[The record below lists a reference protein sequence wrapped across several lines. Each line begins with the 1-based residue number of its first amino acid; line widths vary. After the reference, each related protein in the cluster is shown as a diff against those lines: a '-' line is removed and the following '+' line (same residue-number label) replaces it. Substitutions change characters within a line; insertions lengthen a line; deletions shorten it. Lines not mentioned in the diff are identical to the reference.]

1 MWDGAI
7 WLDMSRRKV
16 RQKHSVDKTKEF
28 TVKKCPRMTYRNRG
42 KSTEYIIKVS
52 TLQVV
57 TENICNYNGKS
68 IWDTTFQVPP
78 DNDIWAVC
86 GAIFIGTRE
95 SMNRLNWYKYYVTLG
110 IIKGKRRRFGIIQK
124 LCYKLLLLNGRR
136 EGTHGP
142 GALPLREFK

>member
-1 MWDGAI
+1 
-7 WLDMSRRKV
+7 MSTNDL
-16 RQKHSVDKTKEF
+16 QE
-28 TVKKCPRMTYRNRG
+28 PR

-57 TENICNYNGKS
+57 TENICSYNGKKS
-68 IWDTTFQVPP
+68 ICDTAFKVPP

-95 SMNRLNWYKYYVTLG
+95 SMNRLNWCKYYVTLG

-124 LCYKLLLLNGRR
+124 LCYKMLLLNGRR

-142 GALPLREFK
+142 GALPLREFKWIHKSWQVKNWKIWKLIIEKEQDENE